1 MTTAQRAQLAADW
14 LNAGERWRVKDVMA
28 DWIGFRGIGRWT
40 KELVVPDGYVGVI
53 DFATNAQILKLARS
67 EGWQE
72 NETQPAPQTGTE
84 TGQQGEGGLAT
95 TVPNLNHQQSKYHDH
110 L

>member
-1 MTTAQRAQLAADW
+1 MTTHERAQAAADW
-14 LNAGERWRVKDVMA
+14 LNAGNRWRVRDGVA

-40 KELVVPDGYVGVI
+40 KELIVPDGYVGGI

-72 NETQPAPQTGTE
+72 NHPQNVPQTGAE
-84 TGQQGEGGLAT
+84 TGQGEGG
-95 TVPNLNHQQSKYHDH
+95 
-110 L
+110 